1 VETTNPINGNDLEAV
16 TENLILET
24 PSNSDDAPE
33 EAVEVTEDT
42 QPEAVEVEAQDQ
54 DDDVSYDD
62 TETYDEDVEVEE
74 PAVQEEPT
82 YSLSRLMVRSVR

>member
-24 PSNSDDAPE
+24 PSNSDVAPE

-42 QPEAVEVEAQDQ
+42 QHEAVEI
-54 DDDVSYDD
+54 
-62 TETYDEDVEVEE
+62 
-74 PAVQEEPT
+74 
-82 YSLSRLMVRSVR
+82 